1 MSRLISEGH
10 QVICAS
16 RSDSADRII
25 ADLGG
30 TPTRVD
36 LFDAGALRQA
46 VGDAEAVLHLAT
58 AIPPSAEMGD
68 LSTWV
73 TNDRLREE
81 TTAHLA
87 DAVAANGARSLLL
100 QSYFGVRAPDGDT
113 WIREAADHEPQWSRI
128 GVMDS
133 MRTAEETTRALSK
146 RGADGVILRF
156 GSLYSATSEQLQAQ
170 VRFLRAG
177 EASIPGDGSNY
188 WPFIGTEDAA
198 AAVVAALPLTDG
210 AYDVGDDDPATLEA
224 FWTMAAR
231 TLRVPTPPKAAVS
244 GPMADILLGSWR
256 VSNRTFAEATG
267 WKPRYPSVSEGWPDA
282 VRRYLTEKPGLRPT

>member
-1 MSRLISEGH
+1 MTGSAGPESASKVFLTGASGELGRPTVSRLISEGH

-58 AIPPSAEMGD
+58 AIRPSAEMGD

-73 TNDRLREE
+73 TNDRVREE

-100 QSYFGVRAPDGDT
+100 QSYFGVRAPDGGH
-113 WIREAADHEPQWSRI
+113 RRMSVR
-128 GVMDS
+128 
-133 MRTAEETTRALSK
+133 RACRRSH
-146 RGADGVILRF
+146 
-156 GSLYSATSEQLQAQ
+156 
-170 VRFLRAG
+170 
-177 EASIPGDGSNY
+177 
-188 WPFIGTEDAA
+188 
-198 AAVVAALPLTDG
+198 
-210 AYDVGDDDPATLEA
+210 
-224 FWTMAAR
+224 
-231 TLRVPTPPKAAVS
+231 
-244 GPMADILLGSWR
+244 ADI
-256 VSNRTFAEATG
+256 VTRTS
-267 WKPRYPSVSEGWPDA
+267 PCCSSSENPVLPDA
-282 VRRYLTEKPGLRPT
+282 L